1 MNQLYFN
8 LKKSYE
14 ITAFMAKE
22 MCDCLLHF
30 AGRKSG
36 FRDAGNLCWESPGH
50 TASSGAAALT
60 PLLRSLFTMRHNLMY
75 FLRFP
80 SHILKA
86 KSPFASENN
95 SSEVSS
101 AVPHPTLLTICKQ
114 LASGFLIK
122 KGWLTPSITIPTKL
136 ESKHTHTQRSR
147 NGTQGDFQQEPGEW
161 IWGEY
166 REFFKML
173 ELVCTL
179 VRILHQEGR
188 GRCCRMEKIW
198 LRV

>member
-14 ITAFMAKE
+14 IIAFMAKE
-22 MCDCLLHF
+22 LCDCLLHF

-136 ESKHTHTQRSR
+136 ESKHTHTKKQKWHAGRFLAGTWRMDMGWIQRV
-147 NGTQGDFQQEPGEW
+147 FQDVGVSLYAGENTSS
-161 IWGEY
+161 G
-166 REFFKML
+166 RKRTML
-173 ELVCTL
+173 
-179 VRILHQEGR
+179 
-188 GRCCRMEKIW
+188 
-198 LRV
+198 